1 MRWWRFVAQ
10 LYRPHTALWVPLFVT
25 LALAPLRGEAQP
37 SDRLARIGF
46 LQSYP
51 SANDLRF
58 EAFRKQLRELGYTE
72 GKTVEIEYLSAEGK
86 YDRLPSLAA
95 KLARRNVNVIVADG
109 GTPSALAAMKATRT
123 IPIVFCCVTNPV
135 EQGMVASFARPG
147 GNVTGITNQN
157 ADFAPKSLELLKQML
172 PSAKR
177 IAILS
182 NPTNPSLALVIDE
195 VRTTASRLGLE
206 VTTAHAS
213 APEEFERAFRGISKT
228 HPAAVLVLQDP
239 MMTTASAQLATL
251 AAKHRLP
258 IAGGNIALPE
268 HGGLMSYGPNLI
280 DLVRRAAIL
289 VDKILKGAKP
299 SDLPVEQPTKFELV
313 INLGT
318 AKALSLKIPQSVL
331 VRADQVVR

>member
-1 MRWWRFVAQ
+1 MMFRLWI
-10 LYRPHTALWVPLFVT
+10 ALCVT
-25 LALAPLRGEAQP
+25 LALVPLWCEAQS

-58 EAFRKQLRELGYTE
+58 EAFRKQLRDLGYTE
-72 GKTVEIEYLSAEGK
+72 GKTVAIEYLSAEGK
-86 YDRLPSLAA
+86 YDRLPALAA
-95 KLARRNVNVIVADG
+95 ELARRNVNVLVADG

-157 ADFAPKSLELLKQML
+157 TDFAPKALELLKQML

-177 IAILS
+177 IAVLS
-182 NPTNPSLALVIDE
+182 NPTNPSLALVLDQ

-206 VTTAHAS
+206 VTPAQVR
-213 APEEFERAFRGISKT
+213 APEEFERAFGEIAKT
-228 HPAAVLVLQDP
+228 RPAAVLVLQDP
-239 MMTTASAQLATL
+239 MMAIGSAQLATL
-251 AAKHRLP
+251 AAKRRLP

-268 HGGLMSYGPNLI
+268 QGGLMSYGPNLL

-299 SDLPVEQPTKFELV
+299 ADLPVEQPTKFDLV
-313 INLGT
+313 INLAT
-318 AKALSLKIPQSVL
+318 AKALGLKIPQSIL
-331 VRADQVVR
+331 VRADQVIK